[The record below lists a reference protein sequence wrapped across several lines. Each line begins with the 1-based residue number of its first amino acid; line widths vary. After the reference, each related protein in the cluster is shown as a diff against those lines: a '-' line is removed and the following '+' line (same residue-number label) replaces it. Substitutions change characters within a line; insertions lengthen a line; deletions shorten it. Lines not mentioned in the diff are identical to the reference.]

1 MQKLL
6 GIFPVEVV
14 VLCIIATI
22 SRPLIRNIAIARFQ
36 NEILRIHQRGPKTIY
51 VENIVG
57 PISTPVDLHKCMKK
71 WSSTKSIFG
80 LYQTCFLLPV

>member
-22 SRPLIRNIAIARFQ
+22 SRPLIRVFEIARFQ
-36 NEILRIHQRGPKTIY
+36 NKIHNSQPPERTKTIY
-51 VENIVG
+51 VQIIVAH
-57 PISTPVDLHKCMKK
+57 ISLKFT
-71 WSSTKSIFG
+71 
-80 LYQTCFLLPV
+80 

>member
-22 SRPLIRNIAIARFQ
+22 SRPLIRGIKIVRFQ
-36 NEILRIHQRGPKTIY
+36 NRIIPNHHNSLVDYLTQVIY
-51 VENIVG
+51 AKNLIN
-57 PISTPVDLHKCMKK
+57 
-71 WSSTKSIFG
+71 
-80 LYQTCFLLPV
+80 